1 MKLKHGA
8 NQANEHVL
16 LTKHTNPNNEIMTGR
31 VTDTKH
37 CYLKLV
43 ECFEIPKGRS
53 NVDVNL
59 HNLQKEHPLPLK
71 LCLVCIS
78 KIRQLLYCKLTKD
91 DKSSRSGGCTGAGQD
106 SQS

>member
-16 LTKHTNPNNEIMTGR
+16 LTKHTNPNNEIMTGT

-43 ECFEIPKGRS
+43 ECFEIPKGKEQRRCKS
-53 NVDVNL
+53 
-59 HNLQKEHPLPLK
+59 LQSSERTTFAFKIVFGLYLK
-71 LCLVCIS
+71 NKATSVL
-78 KIRQLLYCKLTKD
+78 QT
-91 DKSSRSGGCTGAGQD
+91 DKRW
-106 SQS
+106 